1 MDSSEIL
8 LKCLKKKR
16 IINDVQKA
24 KSEVATGSVLLKNP
38 KDLFIRDA
46 ITGMGTIMVE
56 DLENHYYITS
66 IKTGVFGGVLTYAII
81 QRQDESAEIAV
92 YAHEGLIKQNLAL
105 KTIEKLKK
113 VLC

>member
-1 MDSSEIL
+1 MDSTETL

-16 IINDVQKA
+16 IINDIQKA
-24 KSEVATGSVLLKNP
+24 KTEVVAGSVLLKNP
-38 KDLFIRDA
+38 KDLFIRDS

-66 IKTGVFGGVLTYAII
+66 IKTGVFGSVLTYAII
-81 QRQDESAEIAV
+81 QRQDNSADIAV

-105 KTIEKLKK
+105 KTLEKLKRT
-113 VLC
+113 LE

>member
-16 IINDVQKA
+16 IVNDVQKA
-24 KSEVATGSVLLKNP
+24 KSEVATGSVQLRNP
-38 KDLFIRDA
+38 KDLFIRDT
-46 ITGMGTIMVE
+46 IFGLGTILEE
-56 DLENHYYITS
+56 DLENHYYISS
-66 IKTGVFGGVLTYAII
+66 IKSGTFGNVLTYAII
-81 QRQDESAEIAV
+81 QRQDKSAEIAV

-113 VLC
+113 ALG